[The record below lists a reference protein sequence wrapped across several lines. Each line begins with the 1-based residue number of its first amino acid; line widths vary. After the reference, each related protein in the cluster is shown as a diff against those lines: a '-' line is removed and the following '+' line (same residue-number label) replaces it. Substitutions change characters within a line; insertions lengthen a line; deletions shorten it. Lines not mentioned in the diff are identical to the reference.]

1 MSTELEVREERP
13 STTEDARRAA
23 STRWARLVRWRG
35 RGAVVVLIC
44 LVAGGLIG
52 VDHFGTKSNLV
63 AIVESDAFVGMAAI
77 GMTWVVLS
85 GNFVDLSV
93 PSVIAVASNTVIR
106 LGNTSLPLAIITLVA
121 IALVIGVS
129 NGWLVGGLG
138 LNPVIAT
145 LGTGG
150 IVAGV
155 LFLAT
160 GGRTSVGNSNVLAHF
175 ASAQP
180 LGIPVPAI
188 VFVVLVVLNQIVLG
202 RTRFGATVHFYGNN
216 PLAGRASGVRSLSL
230 VVMCFSLS
238 ALIAAISGMLLGAY
252 SGFATVGT
260 GAGYDF
266 QALAA
271 VVVGGTLLAGGIGS
285 FGRTFAGVLVI
296 AAATNI
302 ALLLGLSQPAQLLV
316 TGIIFIVVVAFDAA
330 SSREAA

>member
-1 MSTELEVREERP
+1 M
-13 STTEDARRAA
+13 
-23 STRWARLVRWRG
+23 
-35 RGAVVVLIC
+35 
-44 LVAGGLIG
+44 
-52 VDHFGTKSNLV
+52 
-63 AIVESDAFVGMAAI
+63 
-77 GMTWVVLS
+77 
-85 GNFVDLSV
+85 
-93 PSVIAVASNTVIR
+93 
-106 LGNTSLPLAIITLVA
+106 
-121 IALVIGVS
+121 
-129 NGWLVGGLG
+129 
-138 LNPVIAT
+138 IAT

-188 VFVVLVVLNQIVLG
+188 VFVVLVVLNQIVLA

-216 PLAGRASGVRSLSL
+216 PEAGRASGVRSLSL
-230 VVMCFSLS
+230 VVVCFSLS
-238 ALIAAISGMLLGAY
+238 ALMAAISGMLLGAY
-252 SGFATVGT
+252 SGFAAIGT

-302 ALLLGLSQPAQLLV
+302 ALLLGLSTAAQLLV